1 MSSVTIAGDTSGGI
15 TLQAPL
21 VAGSNTL
28 TLPLA
33 TDTLVGKATT
43 DTLTNK
49 TLTSP
54 TLTSPAL
61 GTVASGNI
69 SACTSTG
76 MVLTAPA
83 LGTPASGVLTNCT
96 GVAAGAL
103 PAGSVLQVVQA
114 VKTATQTITGMTQ
127 TDVTGLSVVITP
139 RSASNKILV
148 LVDMKCGYGVYGGIA
163 NILRN
168 GTKIYVGGGGL
179 ARSCAMFSNAYTPSN
194 AIYHMLPLVAN
205 YLDSPATTSALTY
218 KVQAAAFD
226 AGQVQYIN
234 RTSADLN
241 ETGRDGLTASSI
253 TVMEI
258 AG

>member
-1 MSSVTIAGDTSGGI
+1 MSSIVVAGDTSGSI
-15 TLQAPL
+15 TIAAPA
-21 VAGSNTL
+21 VAGSGTL
-28 TLPLA
+28 TLPTG
-33 TDTLVGKATT
+33 TDTLIGKATT

-49 TLTSP
+49 SIAATQLT
-54 TLTSPAL
+54 
-61 GTVASGNI
+61 GTI
-69 SACTSTG
+69 
-76 MVLTAPA
+76 
-83 LGTPASGVLTNCT
+83 
-96 GVAAGAL
+96 AAAAL

-114 VKTATQTITGMTQ
+114 VKTDTQSITGPTQ

-168 GTKIYVGGGGL
+168 GTKIYVGNGGL
-179 ARSCAMFSNAYTPSN
+179 ARSCAMFSNSYAATNSV
-194 AIYHMLPLVAN
+194 YHMVPLVAN
-205 YLDSPATTSALTY
+205 YLDSPATTSAITY
-218 KVQAAAFD
+218 KVQAAAYEV
-226 AGQVQYIN
+226 GNVQYIN
-234 RTSADLN
+234 RTGADLN

>member
-1 MSSVTIAGDTSGGI
+1 MSSIVVAGDTSGSI
-15 TLQAPL
+15 TISAPA
-21 VAGSNTL
+21 VSGSNTL
-28 TLPLA
+28 SLPA
-33 TDTLVGKATT
+33 VTDTLVGKATT

-61 GTVASGNI
+61 GTVASGVI
-69 SACTSTG
+69 SACTSSG
-76 MVLTAPA
+76 MVMVTPV
-83 LGTPASGVLTNCT
+83 LGTPTSGNLANCT
-96 GVAAGAL
+96 GVPASAL

-114 VKTATQTITGMTQ
+114 VKTATQTITGTTQ

-148 LVDMKCGYGVYGGIA
+148 LVDMKCGYGIYGGIA

-168 GTKIYVGGGGL
+168 GTKIYVGDGGL

-194 AIYHMLPLVAN
+194 AVYHMLPLIAN

-234 RTSADLN
+234 RTDANLN

>member
-1 MSSVTIAGDTSGGI
+1 V
-15 TLQAPL
+15 
-21 VAGSNTL
+21 
-28 TLPLA
+28 
-33 TDTLVGKATT
+33 
-43 DTLTNK
+43 
-49 TLTSP
+49 
-54 TLTSPAL
+54 PA
-61 GTVASGNI
+61 A
-69 SACTSTG
+69 
-76 MVLTAPA
+76 
-83 LGTPASGVLTNCT
+83 
-96 GVAAGAL
+96 AL

-114 VKTATQTITGMTQ
+114 IKTATQTITGMTQ

-148 LVDMKCGYGVYGGIA
+148 LVDMKCGYGIYGGIA

-168 GTKIYVGGGGL
+168 GTKIYVGDGGL
-179 ARSCAMFSNAYTPSN
+179 ARSCAMFSNAYTPIN
-194 AIYHMLPLVAN
+194 GIYHMLPLVAN

-226 AGQVQYIN
+226 TGQVQYIN